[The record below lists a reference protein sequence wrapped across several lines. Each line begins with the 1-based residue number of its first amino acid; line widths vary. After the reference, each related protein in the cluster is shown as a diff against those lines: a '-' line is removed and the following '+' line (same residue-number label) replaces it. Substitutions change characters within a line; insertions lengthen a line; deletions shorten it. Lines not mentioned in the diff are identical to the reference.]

1 MSPAPHQILI
11 SYTGFQVSHSTAS
24 LASFVTSVA
33 LVGGKISTPSHP
45 TPSHPHANSCRVP
58 EPTPPGHNP
67 HAHARRVLIA
77 NLFPTGLVTSGIE
90 AVVSS
95 LRRGSQVE
103 AVTLPEFGVMGG
115 PSWLTE
121 RL

>member
-1 MSPAPHQILI
+1 
-11 SYTGFQVSHSTAS
+11 

-33 LVGGKISTPSHP
+33 LVG
-45 TPSHPHANSCRVP
+45 
-58 EPTPPGHNP
+58 
-67 HAHARRVLIA
+67 
-77 NLFPTGLVTSGIE
+77 GLVTSGIE

-115 PSWLTE
+115 ANWLTE

>member
-45 TPSHPHANSCRVP
+45 ILPSHPTFAPPH
-58 EPTPPGHNP
+58 PTPPGYNP
-67 HAHARRVLIA
+67 HDHARRVLIA
-77 NLFPTGLVTSGIE
+77 NLFLTGLITSGIE

-115 PSWLTE
+115 ASWLTE